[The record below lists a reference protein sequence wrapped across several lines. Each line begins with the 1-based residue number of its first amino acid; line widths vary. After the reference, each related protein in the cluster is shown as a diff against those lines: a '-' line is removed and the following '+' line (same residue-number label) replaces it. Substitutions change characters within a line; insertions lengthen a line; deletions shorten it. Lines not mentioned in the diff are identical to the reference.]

1 MHPNEVPCSYYK
13 GMIKKTEASLHNI
26 QPLAQ
31 TTLPTRYGVFQMAVY
46 SGDNVALWVGD
57 IATQAPLLRMHSEC
71 LTGDTFGSAKCD
83 CGEQLDAALQR
94 IQDDGCGILLYL
106 RQEGRG
112 IGLVN
117 KIKAYALQE
126 TGLDTV
132 DANRA
137 LGLPD
142 DMRDYTLALQMLQ
155 SLSVTHVRV
164 LTNNPT
170 KIGALESNG
179 IRVVSRESIQIA
191 SNDVNHDY
199 LVTKKQRMG
208 HLLDFDNEH
217 ITS

>member
-1 MHPNEVPCSYYK
+1 MSEV
-13 GMIKKTEASLHNI
+13 

-31 TTLPTRYGVFQMAVY
+31 TILPTSYGVFHMAVFA
-46 SGDNVALWVGD
+46 GDNVALWCGD
-57 IATQAPLLRMHSEC
+57 VKAQTPLLRLHSEC
-71 LTGDTFGSAKCD
+71 LTGDVFGSLKCD

-94 IQDDGCGILLYL
+94 IQTNGCGVLLYL

-142 DMRDYTLALQMLQ
+142 DMRDYTLALGMLEW
-155 SLSVTHVRV
+155 LGVTKVHL

-170 KIGALESNG
+170 KISALSSSG
-179 IRVVSRESIQIA
+179 VHVVSRESIEMSA
-191 SNDVNHDY
+191 NTVNHDY
-199 LVTKKQRMG
+199 LQTKKIRMG
-208 HLLDFDNEH
+208 HLLKD
-217 ITS
+217 

>member
-1 MHPNEVPCSYYK
+1 MEQ
-13 GMIKKTEASLHNI
+13 IK
-26 QPLAQ
+26 PLAQ
-31 TTLPTRYGVFQMAVY
+31 TKLPTRYGVFHMAVFA
-46 SGDNVALWVGD
+46 GDNVALWVGD
-57 IATQAPLLRMHSEC
+57 IANHVPLIRLHSEC
-71 LTGDTFGSAKCD
+71 LTGDVFGSSKCD

-142 DMRDYTLALQMLQ
+142 DMRDYTLAMQMLAY
-155 SLSVTHVRV
+155 LGVTQVRV

-170 KIGALESNG
+170 KIGALEDHG
-179 IRVVSRESIQIA
+179 IRVVSREAIQIA
-191 SNDVNHDY
+191 SNAVNHDY
-199 LVTKKQRMG
+199 LVTKKERMG
-208 HLLDFDNEH
+208 HMLDFDDSKVNV
-217 ITS
+217 

>member
-1 MHPNEVPCSYYK
+1 MEQ
-13 GMIKKTEASLHNI
+13 T
-26 QPLAQ
+26 QPLAH
-31 TTLPTRYGVFQMAVY
+31 TKLPTRYGVFHMAVFA
-46 SGDNVALWVGD
+46 GDNVALWVGD
-57 IATQAPLLRMHSEC
+57 IATQVPLIRLHSEC
-71 LTGDTFGSAKCD
+71 LTGDVFGSSKCD

-142 DMRDYTLALQMLQ
+142 DMRDYTLAMQILAYLG
-155 SLSVTHVRV
+155 VTQVRV

-170 KIGALESNG
+170 KIGALEDHG
-179 IRVVSRESIQIA
+179 IRVVSREAIQIA
-191 SNDVNHDY
+191 SNAVNHDY
-199 LVTKKQRMG
+199 LVTKKERMG
-208 HLLDFDNEH
+208 HLLDFDDSKVNV
-217 ITS
+217 

>member
-1 MHPNEVPCSYYK
+1 MEQ
-13 GMIKKTEASLHNI
+13 IK
-26 QPLAQ
+26 PLAQ
-31 TTLPTRYGVFQMAVY
+31 TTLPTRYGVFHMAVFA
-46 SGDNVALWVGD
+46 GDNVALWVGD
-57 IATQAPLLRMHSEC
+57 IANHVPLIRLHSEC
-71 LTGDTFGSAKCD
+71 LTGDVFGSSKCD

-142 DMRDYTLALQMLQ
+142 DMRDYTLAMQMLAY
-155 SLSVTHVRV
+155 LGVTQVRV

-170 KIGALESNG
+170 KIGALEDHG
-179 IRVVSRESIQIA
+179 IRVVSREAIQIA
-191 SNDVNHDY
+191 SNAVNHDY
-199 LVTKKQRMG
+199 LVTKKERMG
-208 HLLDFDNEH
+208 HMLDFDDTKVNV
-217 ITS
+217 

>member
-1 MHPNEVPCSYYK
+1 MNDV
-13 GMIKKTEASLHNI
+13 

-31 TTLPTRYGVFQMAVY
+31 TILPTSYGVFHMAVFA
-46 SGDNVALWVGD
+46 GDNVALWCGD
-57 IATQAPLLRMHSEC
+57 VKAQTPLLRLHSEC
-71 LTGDTFGSAKCD
+71 LTGDVFGSLKCD

-94 IQDDGCGILLYL
+94 IQTSGCGVLLYL

-142 DMRDYTLALQMLQ
+142 DMRDYTLALGMLEW
-155 SLSVTHVRV
+155 LGVTKVHL

-170 KIGALESNG
+170 KISALSSSG
-179 IRVVSRESIQIA
+179 VHVVSRESIEMSA
-191 SNDVNHDY
+191 NTVNHDY
-199 LVTKKQRMG
+199 LQTKKIRMG
-208 HLLDFDNEH
+208 HLLKD
-217 ITS
+217 